1 MRSRRPRPN
10 RENKE
15 PILFTKPNDPVVPK
29 QNSETKTQTKKQ
41 TKKKTKKNRSGSW
54 GHAIKVA
61 IVIAWYVNPAAYIL
75 FSAVY
80 FTVGMTIL

>member
-29 QNSETKTQTKKQ
+29 ENSETKTQTRSRPKKRPRKINQ
-41 TKKKTKKNRSGSW
+41 
-54 GHAIKVA
+54 
-61 IVIAWYVNPAAYIL
+61 AAG
-75 FSAVY
+75 A
-80 FTVGMTIL
+80 TP